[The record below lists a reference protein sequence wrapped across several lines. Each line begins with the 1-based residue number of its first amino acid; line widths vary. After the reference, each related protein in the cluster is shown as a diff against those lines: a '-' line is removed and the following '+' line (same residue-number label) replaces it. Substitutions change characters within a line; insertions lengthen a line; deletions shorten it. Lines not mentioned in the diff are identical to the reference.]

1 MIYDLSDAENTL
13 VKSSEKIEKILSKLD
28 NATATAVINY
38 VFLKMVLSQDQG
50 PITAKAMAAVFL
62 NNIINSVDS
71 YYYGQDDDESVH

>member
-28 NATATAVINY
+28 NPTATAVINY
-38 VFLKMVLSQDQG
+38 VFLRMVLSQDQG

-71 YYYGQDDDESVH
+71 YYYGQDDDEPVH